1 MERPLIAPISEWLGL
16 AAAPTCGWLLQLQPQ
31 LSQVEGRSSG
41 QNAREKKVLLGRTIP
56 SCPAAVGVLS
66 LPWSRCH
73 SCASL
78 GPLRHRQLRRNA
90 AGPLLHLGNLETN
103 FRSFLLLKSLVLSER
118 SAVPSVHARSGTSLL
133 SSADFA
139 SSVLCRLP
147 ATCAG
152 SARPRAVQHGGD
164 WRKVATPLCRAS
176 TAIRPLAR
184 AAGTPL
190 CEGVTLL
197 RARRAEAAE
206 GRVRALPA
214 SASRTWPPG
223 EAEGGAARR
232 RRAART
238 WLPTSGR
245 RRRSPRVPWAASGRG
260 GHRAFLR
267 RSAARPGGPSSAG
280 PGERWGPRGSATLG
294 WAVWG

>member
-1 MERPLIAPISEWLGL
+1 MLP
-16 AAAPTCGWLLQLQPQ
+16 
-31 LSQVEGRSSG
+31 
-41 QNAREKKVLLGRTIP
+41 GRTIP

-78 GPLRHRQLRRNA
+78 GPLRRRQLRRNA

-214 SASRTWPPG
+214 SASYL
-223 EAEGGAARR
+223 AAR
-232 RRAART
+232 
-238 WLPTSGR
+238 
-245 RRRSPRVPWAASGRG
+245 
-260 GHRAFLR
+260 
-267 RSAARPGGPSSAG
+267 
-280 PGERWGPRGSATLG
+280 
-294 WAVWG
+294 